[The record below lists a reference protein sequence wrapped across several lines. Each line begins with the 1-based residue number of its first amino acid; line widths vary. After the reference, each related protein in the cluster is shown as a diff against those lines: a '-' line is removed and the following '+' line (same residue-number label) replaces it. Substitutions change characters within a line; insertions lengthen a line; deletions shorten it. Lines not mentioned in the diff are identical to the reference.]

1 MNILNG
7 MHFTEEVWHLVQAC
21 TLKNYFTKGGLQ
33 FHDVSIEGTML
44 DETDEEDWQM
54 MLHL

>member
-21 TLKNYFTKGGLQ
+21 TLKKYFTKGGLQ
-33 FHDVSIEGTML
+33 FHDVFIEGTML
-44 DETDEEDWQM
+44 DETNEEDWQM